1 MPTYRNPQATDD
13 RLVQTRWRTWT
24 IRPGKA
30 QGRLLGG
37 NLTVL
42 AGLVGT
48 PYLPDFDGAI
58 LFREATAEAPY
69 RIDRMLTQL
78 ALAGGLRRLSGDN
91 SAERRVGR
99 RDDSTWK

>member
-24 IRPGKA
+24 IRPGQA
-30 QGRLLGG
+30 PGRLLGG

-48 PYLPDFDGAI
+48 PYLPAFDGAI
-58 LFREATAEAPY
+58 LFLKDTDAAPY
-69 RIDRMLTQL
+69 RLDRMLPQL
-78 ALAGGLRRLSGDN
+78 APAAGPRRPRGP
-91 SAERRVGR
+91 EVGPCHPPHP
-99 RDDSTWK
+99 TPP